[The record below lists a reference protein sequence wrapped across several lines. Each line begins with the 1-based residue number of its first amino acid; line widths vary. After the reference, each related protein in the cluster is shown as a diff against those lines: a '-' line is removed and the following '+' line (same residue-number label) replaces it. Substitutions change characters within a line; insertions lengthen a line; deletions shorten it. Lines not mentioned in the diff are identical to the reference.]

1 MIKLSI
7 LTIIDVDL
15 WIKDFDISILTGKN
29 YHNKLSKSF
38 NYADLNLLIAQNEIE
53 FLEFFSFLN
62 RDESSQ
68 TQVNQTIEMK
78 YWRNYSVR
86 NSSFSNSFYGFQVKK
101 YHREIWGSRVESGR
115 CQKSKTTDVAQS
127 GRWHKDPIRTKGF
140 GPKRPMLNIFIS
152 DFLGRMR
159 PMSDFLK

>member
-7 LTIIDVDL
+7 LTVIDVDL

-68 TQVNQTIEMK
+68 TIEMK
-78 YWRNYSVR
+78 YWRNYSVLAIL
-86 NSSFSNSFYGFQVKK
+86 FTVFK
-101 YHREIWGSRVESGR
+101 
-115 CQKSKTTDVAQS
+115 
-127 GRWHKDPIRTKGF
+127 
-140 GPKRPMLNIFIS
+140 
-152 DFLGRMR
+152 
-159 PMSDFLK
+159 